1 MQEKCPVCKNNIKT
15 TDKACSVCGFTDLHR
30 EFITKED
37 GELWI
42 KQVVEPFRKQ
52 YENSKRK
59 VSTLSENVTK
69 KYNER
74 GLDSSGYDAEGYN
87 DKGFNKQGIHRNGS
101 KFDRDGYDNTGYNE
115 KGFNRQGIHRNGTSY
130 NSKQNAKNT
139 GKGLGVLFAIIGVI
153 WIILSF
159 ALIGEFNLITVALCF
174 PGGML
179 IIPLLEELNEKNK

>member
-1 MQEKCPVCKNNIKT
+1 MAEKCPVCKNNIKA
-15 TDKACSVCGFTDLHR
+15 TDKACSVCGFADLHR

-52 YENSKRK
+52 YENSKRNIDT
-59 VSTLSENVTK
+59 SSENSNR

-74 GLDSSGYDAEGYN
+74 GLDASGYDAEGYN
-87 DKGFNKQGIHRNGS
+87 DKGFNK
-101 KFDRDGYDNTGYNE
+101 
-115 KGFNRQGIHRNGTSY
+115 QGIHRNGTSY

-159 ALIGEFNLITVALCF
+159 ALIGEFNLITVAMCF